1 MDIPDYRIETSLY
14 AARLPAMAAL
24 YGRAAIDNLHDRVGE
39 EEQLR
44 GMPHSGDRD
53 TANGAWARALYW
65 SGHHD
70 GGALGVYSDQG
81 PTFDYEMEA
90 LEAGLDIY
98 RHEDD
103 QGRRDHAGA
112 YFALGR
118 VGGFRPAHQRGFGRD
133 ETGST
138 PSPRSASTG
147 LHFWAGGAY
156 LDGVVQY
163 SWYDATAQSPRM
175 AALEGR
181 GTGVALSLEGALPL
195 HVAAGW
201 VLEPQA
207 QLTYQTFDKHSSSDA
222 GGLVTFDNT
231 DSLIGRLGLRAAH
244 TWAREDDQHQTLLT
258 TGWLRINV
266 DHQFLD
272 QPKTTFATDDGPVV
286 FQANLGSYWGEV
298 EAGFT
303 HQIRQD
309 AAFYGSAGYQET
321 FDGDTHAWTLKLGMR
336 FNW

>member
-1 MDIPDYRIETSLY
+1 
-14 AARLPAMAAL
+14 MAAL

-53 TANGAWARALYW
+53 TTNGAWARGLYW
-65 SGHHD
+65 NGHHD
-70 GGALGVYSDQG
+70 GGSLGVYSDQG

-118 VGGFRPAHQRGFGRD
+118 VDGSVTHITGQFAGSDRVDAVSLGGYW
-133 ETGST
+133 T
-138 PSPRSASTG
+138 
-147 LHFWAGGAY
+147 HFWANGAY
-156 LDGVVQY
+156 LDGVAQY
-163 SWYDATAQSPRM
+163 SWYDVEALSPRL
-175 AALEGR
+175 APLKAR
-181 GTGVALSLEGALPL
+181 GEGVALSVEGALPL

-207 QLTYQTFDKHSSSDA
+207 QVTFQTFDKTSANDI
-222 GGLVTFDNT
+222 GGQVTFDNT
-231 DSLIGRLGLRAAH
+231 DSLIGRLGLRAAR
-244 TWAREDDQHQTLLT
+244 TWTREDDQHHALLT
-258 TGWLRINV
+258 TGWLRLNV

-286 FQANLGSYWGEV
+286 FQANLGAYWAELGG
-298 EAGFT
+298 GFT
-303 HQIRQD
+303 HQMSQD
-309 AAFYGSAGYQET
+309 AALFGSAGYQKT